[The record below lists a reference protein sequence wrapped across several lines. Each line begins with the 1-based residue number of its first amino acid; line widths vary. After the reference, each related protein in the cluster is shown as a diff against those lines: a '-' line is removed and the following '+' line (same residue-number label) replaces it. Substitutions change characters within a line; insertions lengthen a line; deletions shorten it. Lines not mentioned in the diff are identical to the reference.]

1 MSSRPFTITAAA
13 AVEALVAAAAGAG
26 GVYVLIGTLL
36 GQADDAESAVPLA
49 VLALGA
55 AAAIGYAAWGLFR
68 LRDWARSPVVVTQL
82 FVLVIAYYMAT
93 SGQYAACAALV
104 ALAAAGLAAVLAP
117 ATTAVLFP
125 ADDAS
130 GSRGRT

>member
-26 GVYVLIGTLL
+26 GLYVLIGTLL
-36 GQADDAESAVPLA
+36 GRAGDAESAIPLA

-93 SGQYAACAALV
+93 SGQYAICAALV

-130 GSRGRT
+130 GRRGGT